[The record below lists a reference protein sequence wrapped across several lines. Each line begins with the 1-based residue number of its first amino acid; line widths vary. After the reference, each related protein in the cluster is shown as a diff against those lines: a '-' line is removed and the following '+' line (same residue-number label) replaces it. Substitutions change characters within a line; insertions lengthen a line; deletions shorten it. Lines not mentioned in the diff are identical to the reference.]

1 MHLSIQNCW
10 PSKMKILYE
19 DVTIEILTRLPV
31 KSLIRFKCIC
41 KFWCTLINSP
51 SFISRHLKNYND
63 ENARLFVEYNT
74 FGFEGQRFALFSDE
88 TLTDLSSYQVFEPQI
103 SKDHDGWT
111 PFTCGP
117 YKGLF
122 CIYTPSCIDLWNPA
136 TRELRPLPKC
146 NIELIDI
153 FEIGIQEVVWNVG
166 IGFELDPVSNDYK
179 MVFIFELCNNASTD
193 TGPYLHSHI
202 ALYTLSTDS
211 WRY

>member
-1 MHLSIQNCW
+1 
-10 PSKMKILYE
+10 MKILYE
-19 DVTIEILTRLPV
+19 DVTIENLTRLPV

-88 TLTDLSSYQVFEPQI
+88 TLTDLSSYQVFKPQI
-103 SKDHDGWT
+103 SKDHDDWA

-166 IGFELDPVSNDYK
+166 IGFELDPVSNDYN
-179 MVFIFELCNNASTD
+179 MVFIFELCNNASTE

-211 WRY
+211 WRYSKIDD

>member
-1 MHLSIQNCW
+1 
-10 PSKMKILYE
+10 MKILYE
-19 DVTIEILTRLPV
+19 DVTRLPV

-103 SKDHDGWT
+103 SKIMM
-111 PFTCGP
+111 
-117 YKGLF
+117 GLF

-179 MVFIFELCNNASTD
+179 M
-193 TGPYLHSHI
+193 
-202 ALYTLSTDS
+202 
-211 WRY
+211 